1 MTTIENRPTPTA
13 ETPPPGEKPIGL
25 GITTALV
32 TGTIIGSGIFTLPAA
47 LAGIGWIALV
57 GFLVS
62 SIGAM
67 LLAMVFAYASSR
79 SPAAGGPYAYAREGF
94 GDFMGFQTAWNYWI
108 GAWVGVAAIGVSAVG
123 YLGELIPAL
132 PDNRLAEIATAMGL
146 VAILTYV
153 ATRGLAAG
161 GAVSFVLM
169 ILKVVPLLI
178 VGTLGFMA
186 FDSANL
192 GPANTSGDSMFT
204 AIGLSV
210 ALTLFAYIGVEAAS
224 IPGQAV
230 KNPKKTI
237 PRATLL
243 GTGLAAVVYL
253 LSTLAV
259 FGALPA
265 SVLAESSAPFSEAAQ
280 VMFGDWAGP
289 VISLVAVISCIG
301 AMNGL
306 ILLAGQ
312 VPMAAAKDRLAPG
325 VFGKLNA
332 RSAPALGL
340 VISGVLA
347 GGMTYFGFGDGNLVE
362 IYTKLL
368 LISTLAT
375 LLPYLMVS
383 AAELRFLI
391 VDRAPG
397 TKVAGLGVKVTITS
411 LAVAYSLWAM
421 SQAGTEEVYLG
432 FMLFLVGIP
441 IFVLVLRQLRKPP
454 PPAHASVK
462 PFDVIEP

>member
-1 MTTIENRPTPTA
+1 MA
-13 ETPPPGEKPIGL
+13 EPEGQTSGARPIGL

-32 TGTIIGSGIFTLPAA
+32 AGTIIGSGIFTLPAA
-47 LAGIGWIALV
+47 LADLGWIAMV
-57 GFLVS
+57 GFAIS
-62 SIGAM
+62 SAGAM
-67 LLAMVFAYASSR
+67 LLALVFAYASNR
-79 SPAAGGPYAYAREGF
+79 HPAAGGPYAYAREGF

-123 YLGELIPAL
+123 YLGELVPGL
-132 PDNRLAEIATAMGL
+132 QDNRWAQIGTAVAL
-146 VAILTYV
+146 VAILTLV

-161 GAVSFVLM
+161 GSLSFVLM

-178 VGTLGFMA
+178 IGTLGFLA
-186 FDSANL
+186 FDAANL
-192 GPANTSGDSMFT
+192 GPANTSDGSLLN

-237 PRATLL
+237 PRATLI

-253 LSTLAV
+253 LSTMAV
-259 FGALPA
+259 FGALPN
-265 SVLAESSAPFSEAAQ
+265 STLARSAAPFSDAAR

-289 VISLVAVISCIG
+289 AISVVAVISCLG

-312 VPMAAAKDRLAPG
+312 MPMAAAKDRLAPAA
-325 VFGKLNA
+325 FGKLN
-332 RSAPALGL
+332 RNSAPAIGL
-340 VISGVLA
+340 TISGVLA
-347 GGMTYFGFGDGNLVE
+347 AGMTYFGFGDGDLVE

-397 TKVAGLGVKVTITS
+397 TRIAGLGVKVTVTS

-432 FMLFLVGIP
+432 FMLFLVGVP
-441 IFVLVLRQLRKPP
+441 LFVLVLRKLRQPP
-454 PPAHASVK
+454 PPAHESVK
-462 PFDVIEP
+462 PFDVITPQ